1 MILSSESKLIIINM
15 LEKKQSMTVDEYE
28 LYLSLTVSNEIK
40 ENKESEIKENKDIE
54 IKVEEMSI
62 PIQPVKQYPALPDS
76 EDEES

>member
-1 MILSSESKLIIINM
+1 MILSSESNLKLIIINM
-15 LEKKQSMTVDEYE
+15 LEKKENMTVDEYE
-28 LYLSLTVSNEIK
+28 LYLSLTVPNEIK
-40 ENKESEIKENKDIE
+40 EINKNKDIE